1 MRAAFD
7 PACSDLEQE
16 MRLSKP
22 TQPNAL
28 VWLVV
33 SVAAI
38 VLDQATKA
46 VARDALE
53 PYVPHTV
60 IPQVLNWTL
69 AFNRGAAFSFLAGG
83 SGWQTWL
90 FGLLAVAVSIGL
102 IVWLA
107 RTRRGDWRTALPVA
121 LIIGGA
127 LGNLIDRLVH
137 GRVTDFIEV
146 YWRTWS
152 WPTFNVADSAISVGA
167 VLLIAFGL
175 FSGKAPDSKRLL

>member
-1 MRAAFD
+1 
-7 PACSDLEQE
+7 
-16 MRLSKP
+16 
-22 TQPNAL
+22 
-28 VWLVV
+28 VV
-33 SVAAI
+33 SAAAI
-38 VLDQATKA
+38 ALDQATKA
-46 VARDALE
+46 VARDTLE
-53 PYVPHTV
+53 PFVPHTV

-69 AFNRGAAFSFLAGG
+69 AFNRGAAFSFLAAG

-90 FGLLAVAVSIGL
+90 FGALAVAVSIGL

-127 LGNLIDRLVH
+127 LGNLIDRLAH

-146 YWRTWS
+146 YWHAWS

-167 VLLIAFGL
+167 VLLIVFGL
-175 FSGKAPDSKRLL
+175 FGSRPNHS